1 MMRSGWL
8 CVNKPA
14 GMTSAHVL
22 NRLKRAFPRGF
33 KLGHAG
39 TLDKF
44 ACGVLPV
51 ALGYATKTI
60 PLIMGARKTYTFRV
74 FWGVQTETDDP
85 EGAVIGRSDVVPT
98 LQNIGVAL
106 QKFRGTLLQI
116 PPVYSAL
123 KVEGMRASDR
133 VRKGQDVQLAAREIH
148 IFELDVVDHADAE
161 TTFRVVCSKG
171 TYVRAL
177 ARDLAKELGT
187 FGYVSYLRR
196 DQVGNFLLEQSIL
209 LDFSSKIWDTYF
221 NQIMSAIIPLR
232 TVLDDIPAVSCTES
246 AISRLSKGQS
256 ISVEMQDSEFV
267 FAVDDTDVI
276 AIGHVKDLVFYPRN
290 VFING
295 V

>member
-1 MMRSGWL
+1 MMHSGWL

-33 KLGHAG
+33 KIGHAG

-51 ALGYATKTI
+51 ALGHATKTI
-60 PLIMGARKTYTFRV
+60 PLIMDARKTYTFRV

-98 LQNIGVAL
+98 LQNIGVTL

-133 VRKGQDVQLAAREIH
+133 VRKGQDVQLAVREIH
-148 IFELDVVDHADAE
+148 IFELDVVEHSDVE
-161 TTFRVVCSKG
+161 TTFRVECSKG

-177 ARDLAKELGT
+177 ARDLALALGT
-187 FGYVSYLRR
+187 LGYVSYLRR
-196 DQVGNFLLEQSIL
+196 DRVGSFSLERSISL
-209 LDFSSKIWDTYF
+209 ESDFKIDYDATVK
-221 NQIMSAIIPLR
+221 IMSAIIPIR

-256 ISVEMQDSEFV
+256 ISVDMQDSEFV

-276 AIGHVKDLVFYPRN
+276 AIGYVKDLVFYPRN